1 MTEERRSFPVLTNFE
16 DDSVLARSL
25 AAEIAE
31 CLRKAIRAR
40 GQARIVLSGGTTPQK
55 TYLFLSK
62 EDVKWERV
70 EITLADERWVPS
82 SHPRSNHCLLNMTLF
97 EPMENKPRFVPL
109 YRDGV
114 EPAEAIKDINAAV
127 GKIVRP
133 FDLVLLGM
141 GNDGHTASLF
151 PQGDQLEQSLDLDD
165 PLLARVINA
174 PGAAEPRVTLTL
186 KALTDARRIILAFSG
201 QKKFDTFEK
210 VMAGGPQEDMPIR
223 AVLRH
228 ADAPVEVFYSLGD
241 DASKAEEKGKNSAWS
256 ELEEHW
262 CKGQNKRITELFR
275 EDQNRFRNFSVE
287 RDGLLFDY
295 SKTKLDGGAVM
306 KLVALAREC
315 GLVEKRQAMFSG
327 EKINST
333 EDRAVGHIALRNDP
347 AVPFYIDGQDVMP
360 DVKSVLDSMSDFAE
374 KVRSG
379 EIASSS
385 GLKFTDVVNVG
396 IGGSDLGPAMVSQAL
411 MPYND
416 GPAIHY
422 VSNIDGAHITDVL
435 AGLNPETTLFLVASK
450 TFTTIETLT
459 NAKTARKWIVD
470 AVGEENVGAHFAAIS
485 TAKDRVREFGISED
499 RIFGYWDWVGGRYSL
514 WGAIGLSVMIGIGAE
529 RFQQFLSG
537 AREMD
542 RHFLEEPLEQNIP
555 VLLGL
560 IGVWHNNI
568 CGYNT
573 RALLP
578 YDQRLAR
585 FAAHIQQVDMESN
598 GKTALLAGGIADRK
612 TGPVVWGEPGTNG
625 QHAFYQLI
633 HQGSQI
639 IPCEFLIAC
648 EGHEP
653 DLKEHHD
660 WLVANC
666 LAQSEALMSGKST
679 EEVKE
684 TLLASGMDEDKA
696 SELAV
701 HKTFEGDRPSITIM
715 YPKLDP
721 YTLGRLI
728 ALYEHRVFVEGCI
741 WGINSFD
748 QWGVELGKEL
758 AKGLYPYVR
767 DLSSISG
774 NGSTGSTC
782 SLLAWRAKQI

>member
-1 MTEERRSFPVLTNFE
+1 MTDDRRSFPVLTNFE

-62 EDVKWERV
+62 EDVMWERV

-97 EPMENKPRFVPL
+97 EMLENKPRFVPL
-109 YRDGV
+109 YRDDV
-114 EPAEAIKDINAAV
+114 EPADAIKDINAAV

-201 QKKFDTFEK
+201 QKKFETFEK

-241 DASKAEEKGKNSAWS
+241 DAAKAADEGKQSLWS

-262 CKGQNKRITELFR
+262 GRVRDKRITALFE

-287 RDGLLFDY
+287 ADKFLFDY

-306 KLVALAREC
+306 NLVALARES
-315 GLVEKRQAMFSG
+315 GLVEKRQAMFNG

-333 EDRAVGHIALRNDP
+333 EGRAVGHVALRNDT

-360 DVKSVLDSMSDFAE
+360 EVKAVLERMSVFAD

-379 EIASSS
+379 DIVSSS
-385 GLKFTDVVNVG
+385 GAKFTDVVNIG

-411 MPYND
+411 RPYND

-422 VSNIDGAHITDVL
+422 VSNVDGAHITDKLAVL
-435 AGLNPETTLFLVASK
+435 KPETTLVLVASK

-459 NAKTARKWIVD
+459 NAKTARKWISD
-470 AVGEENVGAHFAAIS
+470 AVGEDNVGTHFAAIS
-485 TAKDRVREFGISED
+485 SAVDRAQAFGISED
-499 RIFGYWDWVGGRYSL
+499 RVFGYRDWVGGRYSV
-514 WGAIGLSVMIGIGAE
+514 WGPIGLPVMIGIGPE
-529 RFQQFLSG
+529 RFQEFLAG
-537 AREMD
+537 AQDMD
-542 RHFLEEPLEQNIP
+542 QHFLEQPLEQNIP

-560 IGVWHNNI
+560 LGIWHNNI
-568 CGYNT
+568 CGYYT

-598 GKTALLAGGIADRK
+598 GKIALLDGGVAERK

-639 IPCEFLIAC
+639 IPCEFLVAC

-666 LAQSEALMSGKST
+666 LAQSEALMSGRST

-684 TLLASGMDEDKA
+684 ALIASGMEEDKA
-696 SELAV
+696 AELAV

-721 YTLGRLI
+721 FTLGRLI

-758 AKGLYPYVR
+758 AKDLYPHVR
-767 DLSSISG
+767 DRASSETG
-774 NGSTGSTC
+774 GSTN
-782 SLLAWRAKQI
+782 SLLDWRAKHL